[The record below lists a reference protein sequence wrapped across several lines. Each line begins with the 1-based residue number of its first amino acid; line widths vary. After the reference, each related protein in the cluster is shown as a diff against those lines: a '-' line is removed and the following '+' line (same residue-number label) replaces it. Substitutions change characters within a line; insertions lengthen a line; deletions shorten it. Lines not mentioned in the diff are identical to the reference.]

1 MKNVF
6 LIFLLAFSCSTFAQT
21 IRRCNNN
28 PGVTGV
34 NVYTTIQDAHD
45 AAAAGDIIYVEPSV
59 NTYGSLN
66 ATKRL
71 TIIGNGYYNEA
82 NPNTPF
88 EKLSSIV
95 NNITFNNGSA
105 NSFMSGIHLK
115 GNANIQ
121 DTQIS
126 ITRCLIIGNCNFGQ
140 STIIVSN
147 QYSRGN
153 NGIITKCIVIGGAI
167 IGQNNADVSS
177 QFGYNTTVSN
187 CIFRGGNIIN
197 LTNST
202 INNNTCYLTGSNAYG
217 LIGCSFTNNILDAR
231 GLTTSIEFVSGVIS
245 GISRANTI
253 SNNICLGQSATPS
266 GNGNVSN
273 GDINTTFLI
282 ANPWSSGTDDAP
294 FQLAAGSPA
303 IGIGT
308 GGTNAGA
315 FGGASPYILSGLPAY
330 PVITNF
336 TTTGVG
342 NTTTPLQVNVTV
354 RGNN

>member
-1 MKNVF
+1 MKNLT

-59 NTYGSLN
+59 NAYGGLT

-88 EKLSSIV
+88 EKLSSMV
-95 NNITFNNGSA
+95 NYIIFNNGSA
-105 NSFMSGIHLK
+105 NSFMSGIHLQ

-126 ITRCLIIGNCNFGQ
+126 ITRCLVIGNCTFGR
-140 STIIVSN
+140 SSNTVSN

-153 NGIITKCIVIGGAI
+153 NGMITKCIIVGAI
-167 IGQNNADVSS
+167 IGQNNVDVNS

-187 CIFRGGNIIN
+187 CIFRGGSIHN

-202 INNNTCYLTGSNAYG
+202 INNNVFHRGGGSNINN

-231 GLTTSIEFVSGVIS
+231 GYSTPIEFVNGVLN
-245 GISRANTI
+245 GNSRGNTI

-282 ANPWSSGTDDAP
+282 ANPWSSGTDDAN

-315 FGGASPYILSGLPAY
+315 FGGANPYILSGLPAY
-330 PVITNF
+330 PVMTNF
-336 TTTGVG
+336 TTSGVG

>member
-1 MKNVF
+1 MKNLT

-28 PGVTGV
+28 TGISGV
-34 NVYTTIQDAHD
+34 NVYTTIQAAHD
-45 AAAAGDIIYVEPSV
+45 AAVAGDIIYVEPSV
-59 NTYGSLN
+59 NTYGSLD

-88 EKLSSIV
+88 EKLSSIISS
-95 NNITFNNGSA
+95 ITFNNGSA
-105 NSFMSGIHLK
+105 NSNISGIHLQ
-115 GNANIQ
+115 GNVNIQ
-121 DTQIS
+121 DIQIS
-126 ITRCLIIGNCNFGQ
+126 ITRCLLIGNCNFGR
-140 STIIVSN
+140 STITVSN
-147 QYSRGN
+147 QSTRGN
-153 NGIITKCIVIGGAI
+153 SGIITKCIVFGAI
-167 IGQNNADVSS
+167 TGQYSPDVSS
-177 QFGYNTTVSN
+177 QIGYNTTVSN
-187 CIFRGGNIIN
+187 CIFRGGGFLN

-202 INNNTCYLTGSNAYG
+202 ITNNTFGLSISINN

-231 GLTTSIEFVSGVIS
+231 GFSTTIEFVSGVIN
-245 GISRANTI
+245 GNSRGNTI
-253 SNNICLGQSATPS
+253 SNNICLGQNATPS

-273 GDINTTFLI
+273 GNINTTFLI
-282 ANPWSSGTDDAP
+282 ANPWSSGTDDAN

-315 FGGASPYILSGLPAY
+315 FGGAGPYVLSGLPAY
-330 PVITNF
+330 PVMTNF
-336 TTTGVG
+336 TTSGAG
-342 NTTTPLQVNVTV
+342 NTNTPLQVSVTV